1 VLGHC
6 CLAVAYPGYHVG
18 GINLTTELASLRL
31 YIYPVVTL
39 AVMSFRRKMHGNLQL
54 GAMPLYS
61 PGYAPV
67 GWASGRPSRQPVKN
81 E

>member
-6 CLAVAYPGYHVG
+6 CLAVTYPGFHVG

-31 YIYPVVTL
+31 CIYPAVTL
-39 AVMSFRRKMHGNLQL
+39 AVLSFRRKMHGKLQL

-61 PGYAPV
+61 LGTLLLVGRQEDRPG
-67 GWASGRPSRQPVKN
+67 N
-81 E
+81 L